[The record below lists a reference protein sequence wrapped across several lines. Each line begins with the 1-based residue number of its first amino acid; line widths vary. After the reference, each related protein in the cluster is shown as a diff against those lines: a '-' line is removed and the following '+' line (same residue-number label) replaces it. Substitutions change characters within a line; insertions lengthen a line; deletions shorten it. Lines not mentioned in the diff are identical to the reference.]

1 MIPGLDGLR
10 AIAILFVLG
19 THTENLDFVWIG
31 VQLFF
36 VLSGFL
42 ITGILLRMKETQ
54 APKAYFTKF
63 YGRRFLRIFP
73 LYYFYLFL
81 LFGIKFITPYLDL
94 KPLIIEF
101 GDKFWAQV
109 WPSIFYVYNFFHA
122 SGSYEQSRFFTH
134 LWSLSVEEQFYITWP
149 FILFL
154 TPKDKLKKLFIGAII
169 LAPIIRG
176 ILYIVFLKHPFPFMI
191 DVPEVANYVLP
202 FAHIDAFAFGAY
214 ISQYKIPRPRLQFI
228 MAIVIVPVIGY
239 LSQYLATGQIQL
251 DTLGQE
257 LLLSSGYKSIW
268 GYSLLNYLF
277 AVMIYCVA
285 KTGLFTRIL
294 DSAPL
299 RYLGKISYGFYV
311 YHTAVIWFILKF
323 NIFFENG
330 TLGIYLFAL
339 VITILIASLSFYL
352 LEKPISDLKDKFFPL
367 SQLG

>member
-10 AIAILFVLG
+10 AIALLFVLG
-19 THTENLDFVWIG
+19 THTGNLEFGWIG

-42 ITGILLRMKETQ
+42 ITGILIRMKETQ

-94 KPLIIEF
+94 KPLINEF
-101 GDKFWAQV
+101 GDKFWMQV

-122 SGSYEQSRFFTH
+122 SASYEQSRFFTH

-149 FILFL
+149 LILFL
-154 TPKDKLKKLFIGAII
+154 TPKDKLKKLFISAII
-169 LAPIIRG
+169 IAPFIRG
-176 ILYIVFLKHPFPFMI
+176 ILYFIFAKHLFPFTI

-214 ISQYKIPRPRLQFI
+214 ISQFKIPRPRLQFI
-228 MAIVIVPVIGY
+228 VAIISVPVIGY
-239 LSQYLATGQIQL
+239 LSQYLATGRIGL
-251 DTLGQE
+251 NTLGQE
-257 LLLSSGYKSIW
+257 FLLSSGYKSIW

-277 AVMIYCVA
+277 AVTIYSVA

-294 DSAPL
+294 NSAPL
-299 RYLGKISYGFYV
+299 RYLGKISYGLYV

-323 NIFFENG
+323 NILFEVG

-339 VITILIASLSFYL
+339 AITTIIASLSFYL
-352 LEKPISDLKDKFFPL
+352 FEKPISDLKDKFFPL
-367 SQLG
+367 S